1 MNRFY
6 NNYIKKNRY
15 KREEGVTIIDL
26 VIAIIIM
33 SVFVGVIT
41 TLMTGIYKQSLEVQ
55 ISSNAMSYATIIL
68 EKIDEKSFEEVQNP
82 NFVENLKA
90 SGEVTIPEEYTIKLN
105 VENPDNVSEEVSDV
119 IKKATVTV
127 NYKIRNEEKSIS
139 ISKLKV
145 KEIYLDKKS
154 QDVF

>member
-33 SVFVGVIT
+33 SVFVSVIT

-145 KEIYLDKKS
+145 KEIYNGEE
-154 QDVF
+154 

>member
-1 MNRFY
+1 MN

-145 KEIYLDKKS
+145 KEIYNGEE
-154 QDVF
+154 

>member
-1 MNRFY
+1 
-6 NNYIKKNRY
+6 
-15 KREEGVTIIDL
+15 
-26 VIAIIIM
+26 M

-119 IKKATVTV
+119 IKK
-127 NYKIRNEEKSIS
+127 
-139 ISKLKV
+139 
-145 KEIYLDKKS
+145 
-154 QDVF
+154 QQ

>member
-41 TLMTGIYKQSLEVQ
+41 SLMTGIYKQSLEVQ

-145 KEIYLDKKS
+145 KEIYNGEE
-154 QDVF
+154 

>member
-1 MNRFY
+1 MN
-6 NNYIKKNRY
+6 NNSKKNRY

-41 TLMTGIYKQSLEVQ
+41 SLMTGIYKQSLEVQ

-145 KEIYLDKKS
+145 KEIYNGEE
-154 QDVF
+154 

>member
-1 MNRFY
+1 MNKFD
-6 NNYIKKNRY
+6 NNYSKKNRY

-33 SVFVGVIT
+33 SIFVGVIT

-82 NFVENLKA
+82 NFVENLQA
-90 SGEVTIPEEYTIKLN
+90 SGEVTIPEEYIIKLS
-105 VENPDNVSEEVSDV
+105 VENPDNASKDVSDV

-127 NYKIRNEEKSIS
+127 CYKIRNEEKSIS

-145 KEIYLDKKS
+145 KEIYNGEE
-154 QDVF
+154 

>member
-1 MNRFY
+1 MN
-6 NNYIKKNRY
+6 NNSKKNRY

-41 TLMTGIYKQSLEVQ
+41 TLMTGIYKKSLEVQ

-145 KEIYLDKKS
+145 KEIYNGEE
-154 QDVF
+154 

>member
-1 MNRFY
+1 MN
-6 NNYIKKNRY
+6 NNSKKNRY

-82 NFVENLKA
+82 NFVENLKQV
-90 SGEVTIPEEYTIKLN
+90 EKLQYQKN
-105 VENPDNVSEEVSDV
+105 
-119 IKKATVTV
+119 I
-127 NYKIRNEEKSIS
+127 
-139 ISKLKV
+139 
-145 KEIYLDKKS
+145 
-154 QDVF
+154 Q

>member
-127 NYKIRNEEKSIS
+127 NYKIRNEEKTIS

-145 KEIYLDKKS
+145 KEIYNGEE
-154 QDVF
+154 

>member
-41 TLMTGIYKQSLEVQ
+41 SLMTGIYKQSLEVQ

-90 SGEVTIPEEYTIKLN
+90 SGEVTIPKEYTIKLN

-145 KEIYLDKKS
+145 KEIYNGEE
-154 QDVF
+154 

>member
-68 EKIDEKSFEEVQNP
+68 EKIDEQSFEEVQNP

-145 KEIYLDKKS
+145 KEIYNGEE
-154 QDVF
+154 

>member
-105 VENPDNVSEEVSDV
+105 VENLDNVSEEVSDV

-145 KEIYLDKKS
+145 KEIYNGEE
-154 QDVF
+154 

>member
-1 MNRFY
+1 MNKFD
-6 NNYIKKNRY
+6 NNYSKKNRY

-33 SVFVGVIT
+33 SIFVGVIT

-145 KEIYLDKKS
+145 KEIYNGEE
-154 QDVF
+154 

>member
-105 VENPDNVSEEVSDV
+105 VENFDNVSEEVSDV

-145 KEIYLDKKS
+145 KEIYNGEE
-154 QDVF
+154 

>member
-1 MNRFY
+1 MNKFD
-6 NNYIKKNRY
+6 NNYSKKNRY

-33 SVFVGVIT
+33 SIFVGVIT

-82 NFVENLKA
+82 NFVENLQA
-90 SGEVTIPEEYTIKLN
+90 SGEVTIPEEYTIKLS
-105 VENPDNVSEEVSDV
+105 VENPDNASKDVSDV

-127 NYKIRNEEKSIS
+127 CYKIRNEEKSIS

-145 KEIYLDKKS
+145 KEIYNGEE
-154 QDVF
+154 

>member
-1 MNRFY
+1 MN
-6 NNYIKKNRY
+6 NNSKKNRY

-90 SGEVTIPEEYTIKLN
+90 SGEVTIPKEYTIKLN

-119 IKKATVTV
+119 IKKAKVTV

-145 KEIYLDKKS
+145 KEIYNGEE
-154 QDVF
+154 

>member
-145 KEIYLDKKS
+145 KEIYNGEE
-154 QDVF
+154 

>member
-90 SGEVTIPEEYTIKLN
+90 SGEVTIPKEYTIKLN

-119 IKKATVTV
+119 IKKATVTL

-145 KEIYLDKKS
+145 KEIYNGEE
-154 QDVF
+154 

>member
-41 TLMTGIYKQSLEVQ
+41 TLMTGIYKQSLELQ

-145 KEIYLDKKS
+145 KEIYNGEE
-154 QDVF
+154 

>member
-1 MNRFY
+1 MNKFD
-6 NNYIKKNRY
+6 NNYSKKNRY

-33 SVFVGVIT
+33 SIFVGVIT

-82 NFVENLKA
+82 NFVENLQA
-90 SGEVTIPEEYTIKLN
+90 SGEVTIPEEYTIKLS

-127 NYKIRNEEKSIS
+127 CYKIRNEEESIS

-145 KEIYLDKKS
+145 KEIYNGEE
-154 QDVF
+154 

>member
-90 SGEVTIPEEYTIKLN
+90 SGEVTIPKEYTIKLN
-105 VENPDNVSEEVSDV
+105 VENLDNVSEEVSDV

-145 KEIYLDKKS
+145 KEIYNGEE
-154 QDVF
+154 

>member
-1 MNRFY
+1 MN
-6 NNYIKKNRY
+6 NNSKKNRY

-105 VENPDNVSEEVSDV
+105 VENFDNVSEEVSDV

-145 KEIYLDKKS
+145 KEIYS
-154 QDVF
+154 GEE

>member
-82 NFVENLKA
+82 NKCRKSRQCFRR
-90 SGEVTIPEEYTIKLN
+90 SFR
-105 VENPDNVSEEVSDV
+105 
-119 IKKATVTV
+119 
-127 NYKIRNEEKSIS
+127 RN
-139 ISKLKV
+139 
-145 KEIYLDKKS
+145 KKS
-154 QDVF
+154 NSNSEL

>member
-90 SGEVTIPEEYTIKLN
+90 SGEVTIPKEYTIKLN

-145 KEIYLDKKS
+145 KEIYNGEE
-154 QDVF
+154 

>member
-82 NFVENLKA
+82 NFVENLIA
-90 SGEVTIPEEYTIKLN
+90 SGEVTIPKEYTIKLN

-145 KEIYLDKKS
+145 KEIYNGEE
-154 QDVF
+154 

>member
-1 MNRFY
+1 MN
-6 NNYIKKNRY
+6 NNSKKNRY

-90 SGEVTIPEEYTIKLN
+90 SGEVTIPKEYTIKLN

-145 KEIYLDKKS
+145 KEIYNGEE
-154 QDVF
+154 

>member
-1 MNRFY
+1 MN
-6 NNYIKKNRY
+6 NNSKKNRY

-145 KEIYLDKKS
+145 KEIYNGEE
-154 QDVF
+154 

>member
-145 KEIYLDKKS
+145 KKIYNGDE
-154 QDVF
+154 

>member
-1 MNRFY
+1 MN
-6 NNYIKKNRY
+6 NNSKKNRY

-41 TLMTGIYKQSLEVQ
+41 SLMTGIYKQSLEVQ

-127 NYKIRNEEKSIS
+127 NNKNKNEEKSIS

-145 KEIYLDKKS
+145 KEIYNGEE
-154 QDVF
+154 

>member
-41 TLMTGIYKQSLEVQ
+41 TLITGIYKQSLEVQ

-145 KEIYLDKKS
+145 KEIYNGEE
-154 QDVF
+154 

>member
-1 MNRFY
+1 MNKFD
-6 NNYIKKNRY
+6 NNYSKKNRY

-33 SVFVGVIT
+33 SIFVGVIT

-90 SGEVTIPEEYTIKLN
+90 SGEVTIPKEYTIKLN

-145 KEIYLDKKS
+145 KEIYNGEE
-154 QDVF
+154 

>member
-1 MNRFY
+1 MN
-6 NNYIKKNRY
+6 NNSKKNRY

-105 VENPDNVSEEVSDV
+105 VENPDYVSEEVSDV

-145 KEIYLDKKS
+145 KEIYNGEE
-154 QDVF
+154 

>member
-1 MNRFY
+1 M

-145 KEIYLDKKS
+145 KEIYNGEE
-154 QDVF
+154 

>member
-1 MNRFY
+1 MN
-6 NNYIKKNRY
+6 NNSKKNRY

-145 KEIYLDKKS
+145 KEIYNGEK
-154 QDVF
+154 

>member
-105 VENPDNVSEEVSDV
+105 VENPDYVSEEVSDV

-145 KEIYLDKKS
+145 KEIYNGEE
-154 QDVF
+154 